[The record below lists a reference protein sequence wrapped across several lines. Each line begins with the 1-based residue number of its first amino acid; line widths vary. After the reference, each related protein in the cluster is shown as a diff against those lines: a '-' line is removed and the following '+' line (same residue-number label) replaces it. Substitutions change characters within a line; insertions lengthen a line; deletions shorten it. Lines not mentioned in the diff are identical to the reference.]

1 MDYII
6 KRVTDN
12 KYLISPE
19 ANTWTENIEEANRFS
34 KPKAEIVKIQLYSKT
49 KILNFVILPV
59 EEPNPEN

>member
-12 KYLISPE
+12 KYLVSLE
-19 ANTWTENIEEANRFS
+19 TNTWTETIEEAKKFTQA
-34 KPKAEIVKIQLYSKT
+34 KAEIVKTRLYSKT